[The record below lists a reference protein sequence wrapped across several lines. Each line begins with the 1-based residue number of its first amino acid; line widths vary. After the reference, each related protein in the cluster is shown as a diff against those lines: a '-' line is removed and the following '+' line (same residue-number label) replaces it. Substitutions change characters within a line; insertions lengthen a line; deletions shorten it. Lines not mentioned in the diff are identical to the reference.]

1 MRPVAWQPVV
11 WKGLRVQ
18 ISGDPTITKRK
29 ILNFAAVKIKKKF
42 GPSQTRF

>member
-1 MRPVAWQPVV
+1 MHPVAWQPVV

-29 ILNFAAVKIKKKF
+29 FFFAAVKIKKKF